1 MGELQGSRR
10 AQVSSTGASSSGGE
24 GAREERRTWDLGHE
38 NEQRRNKNGLD
49 LGDEADSTSWK
60 DKG

>member
-1 MGELQGSRR
+1 MEVR
-10 AQVSSTGASSSGGE
+10 APGRSGGRGE
-24 GAREERRTWDLGHE
+24 LGHE